1 MAINT
6 VNFTITAGQVSKI
19 TDYLGYQTDIE
30 DVEGNSTPN
39 PETRKIFLYKNIK
52 DYLKNCYKAECA
64 KDGET
69 ARLAALEQAETD
81 LKNLDIA
88 E

>member
-19 TDYLGYQTDIE
+19 TDYLGYQTDL
-30 DVEGNSTPN
+30 DDGNGGTTPN
-39 PETRKIFLYKNIK
+39 PETRKTFLYKNIK

-69 ARLAALEQAETD
+69 ARIAALEQAEID
-81 LKNLDIA
+81 LSSLDVS